1 MTQLLCAIASE
12 QHSLALYLALSAQYP
27 LFVPFVNTQNTQLET
42 LASFTLQAEIT
53 PLQESL
59 NIAIPTT
66 EMLALESALAH
77 EQAKIVFYNRL
88 AISEPNLA
96 IRDVFFRI
104 AATCHNDHLPTIRN
118 ALAGHYANQNLL
130 GDLLA
135 SKVWLQDAQNL
146 IQDIQA
152 GNVNEKNL
160 TSFLDNLNLPMLGGV
175 LLGGAVIALLNH
187 FLNQNKE

>member
-1 MTQLLCAIASE
+1 MTQLLSAIASE
-12 QHSLALYLALSAQYP
+12 QHSLVFYSALSAQYP
-27 LFVPFVNTQNTQLET
+27 LFVPFVDAQNTQLET
-42 LASFTLQAEIT
+42 LASFALQAGT
-53 PLQESL
+53 PLQEPL

-135 SKVWLQDAQNL
+135 NKVWLQDVQNL

-160 TSFLDNLNLPMLGGV
+160 ASFLDNLNLPMLGGV
-175 LLGGAVIALLNH
+175 LLGGAAIALLNH
-187 FLNQNKE
+187 FLTQNKE

>member
-1 MTQLLCAIASE
+1 MTQLLSAIASE
-12 QHSLALYLALSAQYP
+12 QHSLAFYSALSTQYP
-27 LFVPFVNTQNTQLET
+27 LFAPFVNVQNAQLET
-42 LASFTLQAEIT
+42 LASFALQAGT
-53 PLQESL
+53 PLQESI

-88 AISEPNLA
+88 AANEPNLV
-96 IRDVFFRI
+96 IRDVFFTI
-104 AATCHNDHLPTIRN
+104 AATCHNNHLPTIRN

-160 TSFLDNLNLPMLGGV
+160 ASFLDNLNLSMLGGV
-175 LLGGAVIALLNH
+175 LIGGAVIALLNH

>member
-12 QHSLALYLALSAQYP
+12 QHSLAFYSALSAQYP
-27 LFVPFVNTQNTQLET
+27 LFVPFVNAQNTQLET
-42 LASFTLQAEIT
+42 LASFALQAGT
-53 PLQESL
+53 SLQESL

-135 SKVWLQDAQNL
+135 NKVWLQDAQNL

-160 TSFLDNLNLPMLGGV
+160 ASFLDNLNLPMLGGV

-187 FLNQNKE
+187 FLTQNKE

>member
-12 QHSLALYLALSAQYP
+12 QHSLAFYSALSAQYP
-27 LFVPFVNTQNTQLET
+27 LFVPFVNAQNTQLET
-42 LASFTLQAEIT
+42 LASFALQAGT
-53 PLQESL
+53 SLQESL

-135 SKVWLQDAQNL
+135 NKVWLQDIQNL

-160 TSFLDNLNLPMLGGV
+160 ASFLDNLNLPMLGGV

-187 FLNQNKE
+187 FLTQNKE

>member
-12 QHSLALYLALSAQYP
+12 QHSLAFYSALSAQYP
-27 LFVPFVNTQNTQLET
+27 LFVPFVNAQNTQLET
-42 LASFTLQAEIT
+42 LASFALQAGT
-53 PLQESL
+53 SLQESL
-59 NIAIPTT
+59 NIALPTT

-135 SKVWLQDAQNL
+135 NKVWLQDIQNL

-160 TSFLDNLNLPMLGGV
+160 ASFLDHLNLPMLGGV

-187 FLNQNKE
+187 FLTQNKE

>member
-1 MTQLLCAIASE
+1 MTQLLSAIASE
-12 QHSLALYLALSAQYP
+12 QHSLAFYSALSARYP
-27 LFVPFVNTQNTQLET
+27 LFVPFVNAQNTQLET
-42 LASFTLQAEIT
+42 LSSFALQAGT

-135 SKVWLQDAQNL
+135 NKVWLQDAQNL

-160 TSFLDNLNLPMLGGV
+160 ASFLDSLNLPMLGGV
-175 LLGGAVIALLNH
+175 LLGGAAIALLNH
-187 FLNQNKE
+187 FLTQNKE

>member
-12 QHSLALYLALSAQYP
+12 QHSLAFYSALSAQYP
-27 LFVPFVNTQNTQLET
+27 LFVPFVNAQNTQLET
-42 LASFTLQAEIT
+42 LASFALQAGT
-53 PLQESL
+53 SLQEPL

-77 EQAKIVFYNRL
+77 EQAKMVFYNGL

-135 SKVWLQDAQNL
+135 NKVWLQDVQNL

-160 TSFLDNLNLPMLGGV
+160 ASFLDNLNLPMLGGV

-187 FLNQNKE
+187 FLTQNKE